1 MTDLIPYNK
10 ATLQNR
16 FRRRDNETKLGERVG
31 SISDPA
37 NWKNELRASPA
48 RFVLLGIPEDI
59 GVRANYGR
67 SGAASAWNPVLTS
80 ILNVQSTPFFD
91 GAEMLVLG
99 HVFCDDLMQAADLLP
114 AEKAESV
121 TKARELTAQLDE
133 RVYNVIHEIIAA
145 GKIPVVI
152 GGGHNNAFPIINA
165 TAKATQQKLSVI
177 NCDAHSDYRTTEGRH
192 SGNGFRY
199 ASEAGALGRYAM
211 VGLHENYTP
220 AALWNEFDAQPEKF
234 NYSVFE
240 SIFIRRQRTFED
252 AVKQACT
259 FAGDALCG
267 IELDLDSVENI
278 PSSARTS
285 SGISANDA
293 RYYVTT
299 VAATVK
305 PAYLHL
311 CEAAPVLAHRK
322 ADIKTGK
329 LMAYLVTD
337 FMKAVK

>member
-1 MTDLIPYNK
+1 MTDLIPYTGNM
-10 ATLQNR
+10 LQEQ
-16 FRRRDNETKLGERVG
+16 FRRRAHETKLGERVQH
-31 SISDPA
+31 ISDVN
-37 NWKNELRASPA
+37 NWQNELRSSPA

-59 GVRANYGR
+59 GVRANFGR
-67 SGAASAWNPVLTS
+67 AGAASAWMPALAA
-80 ILNVQSTPFFD
+80 ILSVQSTPFLD
-91 GAEMLVLG
+91 GNELLVLG
-99 HVFCDDLMQAADLLP
+99 HVFCDDLMQ
-114 AEKAESV
+114 KAETAGGV
-121 TKARELTAQLDE
+121 NELRALTAQLDE
-133 RVYNVIHEIIAA
+133 RVYSVIHTIVSA
-145 GKIPVVI
+145 GKIPIVI

-165 TAKATQQKLSVI
+165 TAKAKQQSLAVI
-177 NCDAHSDYRTTEGRH
+177 NCDAHSDFRAAEGRH

-199 ASEAGALGRYAM
+199 AADAGAMHKYAM

-220 AALWNEFDAQPEKF
+220 AALWKEFDAQPETF
-234 NYSVFE
+234 HYSVFE
-240 SIFIRRQRTFED
+240 TVFVRRQHTFEHI
-252 AVKQACT
+252 VKQACA
-259 FAGDALCG
+259 FAGQGPCG

-293 RYYVTT
+293 RYYITQT
-299 VAATVK
+299 AASVQ

-337 FMKAVK
+337 FLKGVQLTSK